1 MTSGTRRIV
10 SAAKTQEHEMV
21 GNFFGGSLKVSPRDV
36 PAAQFDPRETGS
48 PKLAVLAG
56 GCFWC
61 VEAVYRELDGV
72 LSVTSGYAGGSAET
86 ADYKTV
92 CTGQTEHAE
101 VIQIAYDPA
110 RTSFG
115 KLLKIF
121 FAVAHDPTQLN
132 RQGNDVGTQYR
143 SAIFYADDTQKQV
156 AEAYIAQLDAAG
168 VYSAKIVTRLEPL
181 AAFFEAEAYHQNY
194 AELHPDQP
202 YIAAVALPKVDKL
215 RAYFGEELKG

>member
-1 MTSGTRRIV
+1 MAGLRDFPDPQHDAPL
-10 SAAKTQEHEMV
+10 AAKP
-21 GNFFGGSLKVSPRDV
+21 GRS
-36 PAAQFDPRETGS
+36 
-48 PKLAVLAG
+48 LAVLAG

-72 LSVTSGYAGGSAET
+72 LEVVSGYSGGSRET
-86 ADYKTV
+86 ADYRSV
-92 CTGQTEHAE
+92 CTGRTEHAE

-143 SAIFYADDTQKQV
+143 SAIFYLDDEQKQI
-156 AEAYIAQLDAAG
+156 AQDYIAQIDAAH
-168 VYSAKIVTRLEPL
+168 VFKSRIVTRIEPL
-181 AAFFEAEAYHQNY
+181 RDFFEAESYHQNY

-202 YIAAVALPKVDKL
+202 YIQAIAQPKVDKL
-215 RAYFGEELKG
+215 REYFGEHLKSTAAP